1 VNALSETRANGAQED
16 RMDTIGRIREQVLLL
31 EIDVIER
38 GRTAGRRLRDRV
50 ARLRR
55 EEGGQTPTEYLMIV
69 GLMAAVIVLV
79 FVTFYWTNVK
89 TAAQNW
95 VGKVKESI
103 LGTKIK

>member
-1 VNALSETRANGAQED
+1 MITVNTVRD
-16 RMDTIGRIREQVLLL
+16 RLLL
-31 EIDVIER
+31 AEIAVIER
-38 GRTAGRRLRDRV
+38 SKAAGRRLRDRV
-50 ARLRR
+50 QKVGR
-55 EEGGQTPTEYLMIV
+55 EESGQTPTEYLMIV